1 MQGGNPSEVTTSD
14 VEDSMNPFLC
24 CFRGH
29 EGLKQKYNNFVAQK
43 TRNSG
48 VLLAFYVFATA
59 STFQYSN
66 VFRDATRGDFGWV
79 IASAFVA
86 WILGFACLTIA
97 MGFHTWQHY
106 SPANKEVCTI
116 WRNRIA
122 SLFIILQ
129 PIVHGGLI
137 LGRTLSPRVCSPDGY
152 KDTTR
157 SILSIMEEQ
166 MTCNT
171 TVSGRIPPELTM
183 AMGVFMLAH
192 QYIFDFVGWS
202 VLAMHWLVGF
212 AFLCTAHSTT
222 MTRASFGE
230 DIMIIVCFLGIMLI
244 MYGNERKRKENFQ
257 LKLNI
262 DESGYLNRTIDSGG
276 WEKESSAGEVQIN
289 TSSSNGI
296 DSHPTANNNRFP
308 FREAPLGIHLPK
320 SHRHEFYD
328 DSSVSSMTM
337 EDNPKSVL
345 YGPSGNDPYDDY
357 GECSLVLGYPVSKR
371 PFRLTHPFSSY
382 TQIAFRCLL
391 KLAPC

>member
-1 MQGGNPSEVTTSD
+1 M
-14 VEDSMNPFLC
+14 
-24 CFRGH
+24 
-29 EGLKQKYNNFVAQK
+29 KQKYDNFVAQK
-43 TRNSG
+43 SRNSG
-48 VLLAFYVFATA
+48 ILLAFYVFAIA

-66 VFRDATRGDFGWV
+66 VFPEATRGDFGGL
-79 IASAFVA
+79 IALAFVS
-86 WILGFACLTIA
+86 WVFGFACLTIA

-106 SPANKEVCTI
+106 TPADKEVCI
-116 WRNRIA
+116 LWRNRIA
-122 SLFIILQ
+122 KLFIILQ
-129 PIVHGGLI
+129 PMVHGGLI

-183 AMGVFMLAH
+183 AMGVFMLVH

-202 VLAMHWLVGF
+202 VLALHWLVGF

-222 MTRASFGE
+222 MTRASSGE
-230 DIMIIVCFLGIMLI
+230 AIMIVVCFLGILLI

-262 DESGYLNRTIDSGG
+262 DESGYLNRTIDSG
-276 WEKESSAGEVQIN
+276 WEKESSSGEVQIN
-289 TSSSNGI
+289 SSSSNGI
-296 DSHPTANNNRFP
+296 DSNPTGNETRVI
-308 FREAPLGIHLPK
+308 FREAPLGIHLPR

-337 EDNPKSVL
+337 EDNPRSIL

-357 GECSLVLGYPVSKR
+357 GKCNAELSKNLFNSDPSLIFTYSDRISLPSQNLPSVLDPNLFNKM
-371 PFRLTHPFSSY
+371 
-382 TQIAFRCLL
+382 
-391 KLAPC
+391 